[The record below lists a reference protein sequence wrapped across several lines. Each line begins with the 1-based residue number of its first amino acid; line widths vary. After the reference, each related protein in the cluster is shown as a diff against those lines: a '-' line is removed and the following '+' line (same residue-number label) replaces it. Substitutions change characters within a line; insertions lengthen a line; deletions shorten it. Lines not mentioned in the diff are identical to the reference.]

1 MALREEK
8 KLATRTAL
16 ADAAMTLFL
25 ERGFDKVTVAEVARS
40 ANVSVNTAF
49 NYFPTK
55 EDLFFDRQDEVAD
68 RLAKAVREREPGES
82 AAAAVRRGFLER
94 LRADDPTLG
103 LSPAATAFWQLIDD
117 SPALQ
122 ARLRQLGERTE
133 AALAQALSEAT
144 HATPDDPTPRLVA
157 AILAGLDRALHA
169 EIRRGILA
177 GERPETVRAR
187 VIGAATRDFDTA
199 LTGLADYAT
208 RQGD

>member
-16 ADAAMTLFL
+16 ADAAMALFA
-25 ERGFDKVTVAEVARS
+25 EKGFDKVTVAEVARA

-68 RLAKAVREREPGES
+68 RLAKAVRERADGES
-82 AAAAVRRGFLER
+82 AAAAVQRAFLDRVRR
-94 LRADDPTLG
+94 DDPTLG
-103 LSPAATAFWQLIDD
+103 LSPAVLAFSKLIDD

-122 ARLRQLGERTE
+122 ARLRQIGERTE
-133 AALAQALSEAT
+133 EALAQALSEASN
-144 HATPDDPTPRLVA
+144 ASADDPTPRLIA
-157 AILAGLDRALHA
+157 AALAGLDRALHA

-177 GERPETVRAR
+177 GKDPETVRTEITRATTLGFDAAIAR
-187 VIGAATRDFDTA
+187 
-199 LTGLADYAT
+199 LSDYPAP
-208 RQGD
+208 QPD